1 MFETH
6 PDVARRAAAGLRR
19 HRIQPPQQI
28 EDRRPD
34 PRGVRQAEL
43 TRAARLRIERTRE
56 RRLRLVQDKVREV
69 ARILRRGRR
78 PE

>member
-6 PDVARRAAAGLRR
+6 PDVARRAAARLRR

-28 EDRRPD
+28 EDRRPG
-34 PRGVRQAEL
+34 PRRIGQAEL
-43 TRAARLRIERTRE
+43 SRAAQGRIERPCE
-56 RRLRLVQDKVREV
+56 RRLRLVQDEVREV

>member
-19 HRIQPPQQI
+19 NGIQPPQQI

-43 TRAARLRIERTRE
+43 PRAARLRIEWPRE
-56 RRLRLVQDKVREV
+56 RRLGLVQDEVREV

>member
-19 HRIQPPQQI
+19 HRIQSPQQV
-28 EDRRPD
+28 EDRRPG
-34 PRGVRQAEL
+34 PSRIGQAEL
-43 TRAARLRIERTRE
+43 SRAAQGRIERPRE
-56 RRLRLVQDKVREV
+56 RRLRLVQDEVREV